1 MASLTLS
8 VPAELK
14 QKMASFKYI
23 NWSEVA
29 RAAILDKVQI
39 LERMDKLLS
48 KSTLTQE
55 DTVTYGREVNKRIWK
70 RHKDS

>member
-8 VPAELK
+8 VPEELR

-29 RAAILDKVQI
+29 RSAIISKLQV

-48 KSTLTQE
+48 KSTLNHK
-55 DTVTYGREVNKRIWK
+55 DTIKYGQMINKRIWK
-70 RHKDS
+70 KHRAG